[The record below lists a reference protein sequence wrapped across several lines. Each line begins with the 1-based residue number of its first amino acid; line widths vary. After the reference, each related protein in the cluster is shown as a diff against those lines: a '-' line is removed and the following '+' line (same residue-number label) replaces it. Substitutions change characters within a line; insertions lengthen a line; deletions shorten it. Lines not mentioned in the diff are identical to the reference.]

1 MPQDFLGRI
10 WYILD
15 NNWMS
20 FLTGAV
26 NTMIIALVSTL
37 IGCVIGFAVGLVQTI
52 PLDKKGN
59 PLKKGLLYLVRLIL
73 NIYVEVFR
81 GTPMMAQAMFIYF
94 GSSAVFGINMSMW
107 FAAFFYCIHQ
117 HRRLHG

>member
-37 IGCVIGFAVGLVQTI
+37 IGLCHRLCGGTCS
-52 PLDKKGN
+52 DHS
-59 PLKKGLLYLVRLIL
+59 LK
-73 NIYVEVFR
+73 
-81 GTPMMAQAMFIYF
+81 
-94 GSSAVFGINMSMW
+94 
-107 FAAFFYCIHQ
+107 
-117 HRRLHG
+117 

>member
-59 PLKKGLLYLVRLIL
+59 PKK
-73 NIYVEVFR
+73 
-81 GTPMMAQAMFIYF
+81 
-94 GSSAVFGINMSMW
+94 
-107 FAAFFYCIHQ
+107 
-117 HRRLHG
+117 